1 MRVVDFFCGGGGMSA
16 GLTEAG
22 MNVIGGLDNDP
33 RVAATYRENHP
44 NADFLLEDVSRIVPS
59 ELSERFGLRTFD
71 DELLLV
77 GCSPCQY
84 WTLLNT
90 DRSKSRSTAFLLDY
104 FKKVVEFL
112 RPGYVLIENVPGLSK
127 KPDSPINKF
136 KKRLRS
142 LGYHLS
148 DDVLDCSD
156 FGVPQKRV
164 RYVLIAS
171 RLHQVSLPKPVN
183 KSAITVRQAIGNPEL
198 FRPIEAGV
206 FDDTPY
212 FHSTANLS
220 KINLERIKATPVDGG
235 NRLAWKD
242 RPELQLNAYKGKDRY
257 FTDVYARV
265 YWDRP
270 APTITTKFIS
280 FSNGR
285 FGHPEQNRALSIR
298 EGAALQSFSSE
309 FSIMSKSI
317 TDAARIIGNA
327 VPPKFAEALGR
338 QLLRARN
345 AIT

>member
-1 MRVVDFFCGGGGMSA
+1 MRVVDFFCGGGGMSS

-22 MNVIGGLDNDP
+22 LNVIGGLDNDP

-44 NADFLLEDVSRIVPS
+44 NADFLLEDVSKIVPA
-59 ELSERFGLRTFD
+59 ELSHRFGLQPLD

-90 DRSKSRSTAFLLDY
+90 DRSKSKSTAFLLDY

-136 KKRLRS
+136 KRRLKS

-156 FGVPQKRV
+156 FGVPQKRL

-171 RLHQVSLPKPVN
+171 RIHQVSLPDPITKNAV
-183 KSAITVRQAIGNPEL
+183 TVRQAIGDEEL
-198 FRPIEAGV
+198 FRPIGAGF

-220 KINLERIKATPVDGG
+220 KLNLERIKATPTDGG

-242 RPELQLNAYKGKDRY
+242 RPELQLDAYKGKDRY

-309 FSIMSKSI
+309 FSIISKSI

-338 QLLRARN
+338 QILGSRN
-345 AIT
+345 AFS

>member
-1 MRVVDFFCGGGGMSA
+1 MSSGLTQA
-16 GLTEAG
+16 GLS
-22 MNVIGGLDNDP
+22 VIGGLDNDP
-33 RVAATYRENHP
+33 RVAETYCENHP
-44 NADFLLEDVSRIVPS
+44 NARFLLEDVSRVTPS
-59 ELSERFGLRTFD
+59 ELSTRFGLQIFD

-90 DRSKSRSTAFLLDY
+90 DRSKSKSTAFLLDY
-104 FKKVVEFL
+104 FKKVVEFF

-127 KPDSPINKF
+127 KPESPINKF
-136 KKRLRS
+136 KKRLKS
-142 LGYHLS
+142 IGYHIS
-148 DDVLDCSD
+148 DGVLDCSD
-156 FGVPQKRV
+156 FGVPQKRL

-171 RLHQVSLPKPVN
+171 RLHEVTLPEPLN
-183 KSAITVRQAIGNPEL
+183 SSAITVRQIIGNEEL

-206 FDDTPY
+206 LDSTPY
-212 FHSTANLS
+212 FHSTARLS
-220 KINLERIKATPVDGG
+220 KKNLERIKATPKDGG

-298 EGAALQSFSSE
+298 EGAALQSFSPS

-317 TDAARIIGNA
+317 TDAARIVGNA

-338 QLLRARN
+338 QILRSRDAF
-345 AIT
+345 T